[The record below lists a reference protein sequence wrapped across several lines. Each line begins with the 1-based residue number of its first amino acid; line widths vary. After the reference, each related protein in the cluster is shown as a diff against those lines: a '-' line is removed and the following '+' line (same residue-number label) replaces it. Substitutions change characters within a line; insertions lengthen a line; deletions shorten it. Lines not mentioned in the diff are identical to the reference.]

1 MGKESKKMFAE
12 TMIINQP
19 PKQVGDYLWQFTN
32 KYICDERGNWED
44 FMLDKLYDFY
54 QKHGFTKVLMISR
67 EDYTRFLM
75 WAIPKY
81 KEEVLGEK
89 HV

>member
-32 KYICDERGNWED
+32 KYICDERGNCNCNS
-44 FMLDKLYDFY
+44 YD
-54 QKHGFTKVLMISR
+54 
-67 EDYTRFLM
+67 
-75 WAIPKY
+75 
-81 KEEVLGEK
+81 
-89 HV
+89 